1 MSTAASRDEPRLT
14 PAFGRERSGGHS
26 GEVSPEHE
34 PPAHATGSAADG
46 PPAEAGRRR
55 SLAAALF
62 LGAAGTAL
70 VLVAGGRPWAE
81 AVTSVAQGAVPLTAY
96 GRDVTGI
103 PAALAVVALASL
115 VAVFAV
121 RRSGRTL
128 VASVLA
134 LCGAA
139 VVITSVLGAHDT
151 ATLEAGAAEAT
162 GLAGA
167 GVRNVTHTAWPW
179 VSAAAGA
186 LLLGAGALALRH
198 GRHWPAMSGRY
209 ERPAQAGPAAGRA
222 PADPDR
228 PEEIWKAL
236 DRGDDPTRDR

>member
-1 MSTAASRDEPRLT
+1 M
-14 PAFGRERSGGHS
+14 
-26 GEVSPEHE
+26 SPEHE
-34 PPAHATGSAADG
+34 PPAHATGSATAG
-46 PPAEAGRRR
+46 PSAAEAGRRR
-55 SLAAALF
+55 SLAIALF

-70 VLVAGGRPWAE
+70 ALVAGGRPWSQ
-81 AVTSVAQGAVPLTAY
+81 AVTAAAQDSVPLTVH

-121 RRSGRTL
+121 RRSGRVL
-128 VASVLA
+128 VAAVMT

-139 VVITSVLGAHDT
+139 IVLTSVLGAYDT
-151 ATLEAGAAEAT
+151 AALEAGAAEAT

-167 GVRNVTHTAWPW
+167 GIRDVTQTVWPW
-179 VSAAAGA
+179 VSAAAGV
-186 LLLGAGALALRH
+186 LLLLAGLLALRH

-209 ERPAQAGPAAGRA
+209 ERPGQSAGPTGRA

-236 DRGDDPTRDR
+236 DRGEDPTRGS

>member
-1 MSTAASRDEPRLT
+1 M
-14 PAFGRERSGGHS
+14 
-26 GEVSPEHE
+26 
-34 PPAHATGSAADG
+34 
-46 PPAEAGRRR
+46 
-55 SLAAALF
+55 F
-62 LGAAGTAL
+62 LGAAGAAL
-70 VLVAGGRPWAE
+70 ALVAGGRPWGE
-81 AVTSVAQGAVPLTAY
+81 AVTSAAQGAVPLTAQ

-121 RRSGRTL
+121 RRSGRTA
-128 VASVLA
+128 VAAVMA

-139 VVITSVLGAHDT
+139 IVVTSVLGATDT
-151 ATLEAGAAEAT
+151 SALEAEAAAAT

-167 GVRNVTHTAWPW
+167 GVREVAHTVWPW
-179 VSAAAGA
+179 ASAAGGV
-186 LLLGAGALALRH
+186 LLLAAGLLALRH

-209 ERPAQAGPAAGRA
+209 ERPGQAGATARRA

-236 DRGDDPTRDR
+236 DRGEDPTRDA